1 MLNLGVK
8 DQILESMNEKAETMR
23 KRVVEILGKSI
34 GKHRLVLQCRNTD

>member
-23 KRVVEILGKSI
+23 KRVVEILGKRI
-34 GKHRLVLQCRNTD
+34 GKMVEYICE